1 MLQKSGKFL
10 IEKIQ
15 KFLKAC
21 IKMEKASINFGD
33 IEIQKQKF
41 LQHKGR
47 ISIKNID
54 INKVVI
60 TNMVSFGKKKEF
72 AYFIGNKDAK
82 KSRPLCIFLPK
93 MTAYRKDLL
102 LEKYNKILE
111 NVKNS
116 FKKNLIVNQSTME
129 NI

>member
-1 MLQKSGKFL
+1 
-10 IEKIQ
+10 
-15 KFLKAC
+15 
-21 IKMEKASINFGD
+21 MEKASINFGD
-33 IEIQKQKF
+33 IEIQKQKL
-41 LQHKGR
+41 LQYKGP

-72 AYFIGNKDAK
+72 AYFIGDKDAK
-82 KSRPLCIFLPK
+82 KTRPLCIFLSK
-93 MTAYRKDLL
+93 MTAYRKDFDETKYLSFL
-102 LEKYNKILE
+102 IKDHKFLEKYNKILE

-116 FKKNLIVNQSTME
+116 FKKNLIVNQYTME

>member
-1 MLQKSGKFL
+1 MAILKSKS
-10 IEKIQ
+10 K
-15 KFLKAC
+15 
-21 IKMEKASINFGD
+21 
-33 IEIQKQKF
+33 KF